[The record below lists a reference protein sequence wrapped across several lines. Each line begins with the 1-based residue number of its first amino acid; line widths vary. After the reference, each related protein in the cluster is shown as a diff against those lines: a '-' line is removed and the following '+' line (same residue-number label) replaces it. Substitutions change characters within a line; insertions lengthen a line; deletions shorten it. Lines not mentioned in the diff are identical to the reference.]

1 MADEDL
7 LLLPQVPEAKP
18 GDPED
23 VSWAL
28 STAEAMWARGEHAEG
43 VKWIRKAAEAASDA
57 EDDNRALE
65 LAKAA
70 SELTAS
76 ITRRSLTAQAEVSS
90 SPPAPS
96 APTPS
101 ASNDAPATPSSKPA
115 ASVRPA
121 PPLPAS
127 ATKGRSAPPLPTSKG
142 KSAPP
147 PAAAATPS
155 ASIPPVAPK
164 TSQPPRVSQV
174 PRGAP
179 RPLAVNAPTP
189 MAPPVNSP
197 AAPPVAQPQQPP
209 TVQAVALAAAQSALA
224 AAQSADSLKETRADT
239 KKSKRRSRENIDVDG
254 APSSRRRSRPDADS
268 TIIGHVKDLT
278 GDASA
283 PPSTKPF
290 DTMLNG
296 PASSR
301 DGDRMTALGAPPR
314 IEHVKNGA
322 PSSSV
327 NQHDPEIRTSQAV
340 RVVVWRDA
348 TGVHVAPAGT
358 VVSAITV
365 DAVLVALEPSA
376 DLTAWLSERTR

>member
-1 MADEDL
+1 MAEEDL
-7 LLLPQVPEAKP
+7 LVLPQVPEAKP

-70 SELTAS
+70 SDLTAT
-76 ITRRSLTAQAEVSS
+76 ITRRSLASPAEVISS
-90 SPPAPS
+90 TAAPS
-96 APTPS
+96 ANAAPTS
-101 ASNDAPATPSSKPA
+101 SDAPATSSSKAA

-121 PPLPAS
+121 PPLP
-127 ATKGRSAPPLPTSKG
+127 TKGRSAPPLPTKG

-147 PAAAATPS
+147 PAVTPS
-155 ASIPPVAPK
+155 ASIPPVAPR
-164 TSQPPRVSQV
+164 TSQPPRASQA

-179 RPLAVNAPTP
+179 RPLVVNAPTP
-189 MAPPVNSP
+189 LAPPVTAP
-197 AAPPVAQPQQPP
+197 AAPATTQQPA

-224 AAQSADSLKETRADT
+224 AAQSAESLKETRTDT
-239 KKSKRRSRENIDVDG
+239 KKSKRRSRENIDVDA
-254 APSSRRRSRPDADS
+254 APSSRRRSRPDADP
-268 TIIGHVKDLT
+268 TIIGNVKDLT
-278 GDASA
+278 ADASA

-290 DTMLNG
+290 DTTLNG
-296 PASSR
+296 PASR

-314 IEHVKNGA
+314 IEHVKNGG
-322 PSSSV
+322 PSSSA